1 MKLALVIL
9 GASAVLVVGV
19 LLAAASIYNFRSDKK
34 PEAKEFLA
42 GKVPQPALDGSYKGG
57 RATGLGDNWLG
68 KHFNSLENTGINN
81 FASKS
86 NAGETEQRYPFA
98 TSQAASLRN
107 KGQIVLQLD
116 YNIGSNPLWLKL
128 IRDELVEV
136 SPGNYLGKIQ
146 LKVGFVIV
154 TLGYFRLSN

>member
-1 MKLALVIL
+1 MKLALIIL
-9 GASAVLVVGV
+9 GACVVIAVGV
-19 LLAAASIYNFRSDKK
+19 LLAAASIYNSRSDSK

-42 GKVPQPALDGSYKGG
+42 GKAPEPALDGSYKGN
-57 RATGLGDNWLG
+57 RVTGLDDNWLG
-68 KHFNSLENTGINN
+68 KHFNSRESTGINN

-86 NAGETEQRYPFA
+86 NAGATEQRYPFA
-98 TSQAASLRN
+98 TSQVAGLRN
-107 KGQIVLQLD
+107 KSQTVLQLN

-146 LKVGFVIV
+146 LKVGFVVV